1 MVFLGII
8 NSLRVAVDKS
18 QPKSVNLHV
27 SVVVNN
33 DDDMQTHVETRPHIS
48 HETLLML
55 RMKHFSYFTLQS
67 VEA

>member
-33 DDDMQTHVETRPHIS
+33 DDDMQTHVETRSHIS
-48 HETLLML
+48 HEILL
-55 RMKHFSYFTLQS
+55 MKHFSYFTLQS